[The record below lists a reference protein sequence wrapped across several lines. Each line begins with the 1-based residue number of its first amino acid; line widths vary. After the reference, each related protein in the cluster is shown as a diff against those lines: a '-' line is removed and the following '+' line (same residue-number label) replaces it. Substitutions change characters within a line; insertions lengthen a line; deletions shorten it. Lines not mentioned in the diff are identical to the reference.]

1 MYSFCRPRTRP
12 IRRAIGSFYKYGQL
26 QLLARHSHFQVRY
39 AYRPLP
45 TTTSIRVIEFHSLDQ
60 VEEEDLLSFSTS
72 TIDLADNPH
81 YGALSY
87 TWGRPISVFETIEE
101 RDRVE
106 PGDRLIRC
114 DGQLVGVTQNL
125 HDFLLE
131 WRRSRLLAANPYN
144 QLTMALREGGL
155 LAPSKLWVDAIC
167 INQSD
172 LSEKTAQ
179 ISIMGRIY
187 SQAHKVVIWL
197 GPMDSFTRPA
207 FELMKKIGHVTLE
220 QARALR
226 SSTTSDTCHALG
238 LPPIHDSSWWSVY
251 ALFQRNWFRRVWILQ
266 ELAFARESYVQIG
279 AILLSW
285 KDLVKICGILWFS
298 GLGRAME
305 EAAWIEISGSQI
317 DQILVKTTG
326 SLVIQHSPRPESDRR
341 LFHTMDIN
349 SASFINVFDIERFRI
364 GNGSQLTRSERS
376 NVVSLSSRSHDVT
389 TIPPVTLLSMLERA
403 SKGLAS
409 DPRDMA
415 YALIDLAKRDV
426 QDSGNVSLLRKPLV
440 ADYRQ
445 SVDDVFLQ
453 VAWHVLLSNNC
464 LDLLQYRSLD
474 VHEPYTHMKAK
485 NLPSW
490 VPDWTSRVK
499 NPLWTKKA
507 LCESIWDSSAGLEWT
522 PASDLPVY
530 GRQLGITGLL
540 VDTVSDVATSKQF
553 SLSKSGQLACDLP
566 RAYPWTPPGSTE
578 TPDRVLW
585 KTLIA
590 GHDDVGYPARDFS
603 QVFHWYWVDTMMR
616 AKSSLEM
623 LSLGETEEC
632 MRLESLTDILFPQWK
647 GIRYG
652 RPAEEK
658 HEHPVEEMFGA
669 AHQVDKIAR
678 SLAERLTKMSSLGN
692 EQLTKH
698 SGSPGEQAEPSQAPA
713 TIRGT
718 KFAEENDDQESTH
731 QHTKMFDTIESLNAS
746 MREARPKRKGHV
758 ALGDSVQNTDEEQL
772 NGFFTDARELG
783 ELMEIFNGVRRVFR
797 TQQNYLGNGPGAA
810 RPGDQ
815 VWVLAGGRVPFVLRP
830 QEEKGKFELVG
841 DAYVHGIM
849 HGEAVSQ
856 TDGKMEA
863 ITLV

>member
-60 VEEEDLLSFSTS
+60 GEEEEDLLSFSTS
-72 TIDLADNPH
+72 TIDLDDNPH

-114 DGQLVGVTQNL
+114 DGQLVGVTHNL

-131 WRRSRLLAANPYN
+131 WRRFRLLAANPYN
-144 QLTMALREGGL
+144 QLAMALRKGGL

-179 ISIMGRIY
+179 IGIMGRIY

-197 GPMDSFTRPA
+197 GPTDNFTRPA
-207 FELMKKIGHVTLE
+207 FELMKIIGQVTLE

-238 LPPIHDSSWWSVY
+238 LPPIHDSSWWSLY

-279 AILLSW
+279 TMLLSW

-298 GLGRAME
+298 RLGRAME
-305 EAAWIEISGSQI
+305 EAAWVEISGSQI
-317 DQILVKTTG
+317 DEILVKATG
-326 SLVIQHSPRPESDRR
+326 SIVIQHSPRPKSDRR
-341 LFHTMDIN
+341 LFHTMDVN
-349 SASFINVFDIERFRI
+349 SASFFNVFDIERFRI
-364 GNGSQLTRSERS
+364 GNGSRLTRSERS
-376 NVVSLSSRSHDVT
+376 NVVNLNSGLHDVT
-389 TIPPVTLLSMLERA
+389 TIPPVTLLSMLGCA

-453 VAWHVLLSNNC
+453 VAWHVLLSNNR

-490 VPDWTSRVK
+490 VPDWTSRIK
-499 NPLWTKKA
+499 NPLWNKMA
-507 LCESIWDSSAGLEWT
+507 SSESIWDSSAGLEWT
-522 PASDLPVY
+522 PASDPPVY

-540 VDTVSDVATSKQF
+540 VDTISDVATSEKF

-566 RAYPWTPPGSTE
+566 RAYPWSPPGSTE

-590 GHDDVGYPARDFS
+590 GHDDVRYPARFDIS
-603 QVFHWYWVDTMMR
+603 QVLHWHWVDVMMR

-623 LSLGETEEC
+623 LSLEEIEEC
-632 MRLESLTDILFPQWK
+632 MRLEFLTDILFPQWK
-647 GIRYG
+647 GIRY
-652 RPAEEK
+652 
-658 HEHPVEEMFGA
+658 
-669 AHQVDKIAR
+669 
-678 SLAERLTKMSSLGN
+678 
-692 EQLTKH
+692 
-698 SGSPGEQAEPSQAPA
+698 
-713 TIRGT
+713 
-718 KFAEENDDQESTH
+718 
-731 QHTKMFDTIESLNAS
+731 
-746 MREARPKRKGHV
+746 
-758 ALGDSVQNTDEEQL
+758 SVQNTDEEQID
-772 NGFFTDARELG
+772 GFFTDAIELVK
-783 ELMEIFNGVRRVFR
+783 LMNGFNSVRRVFR

-849 HGEAVSQ
+849 HGEAVGQ